1 MTQLNRILSV
11 SDLGES
17 WYTTNAFPGAEK
29 VTNHSSNP
37 ELFIDDINF
46 SIRNDKGKPNY
57 LGTAYV
63 RMCNGNVGFGGHM
76 YLTDAGY
83 LRFSPFQNSYTD
95 QQGNVRYVDIV
106 HPSLAVSA
114 QVLNRA
120 QSLLGKKEVAVQQQN
135 TQQQPQQ
142 SQSQPAQNNQ
152 TNPAPQNNASMQ
164 ATNQASGFQQQPQNN
179 FNGNAMDTDNLP
191 F

>member
-37 ELFIDDINF
+37 ELFIDDISF
-46 SIRNDKGKPNY
+46 SMRNDKGKPNY

-142 SQSQPAQNNQ
+142 SQSQPAQ
-152 TNPAPQNNASMQ
+152 
-164 ATNQASGFQQQPQNN
+164 TNQASGFQQQPQNN
-179 FNGNAMDTDNLP
+179 FNGNAMNTDNLP